1 MANVVVIVAASP
13 IIAAVVG
20 RVFFGERTN
29 RRTWIAIGITVCGV
43 VVVVSSSI
51 GSPNLV
57 GDLLALTAV
66 AAFSTNMNV
75 WRRYREQS
83 RFIGLSIAAS
93 VTIVITVWFAAPFG
107 LSAQVYLAAIGMGLL
122 FNPIG
127 RLCLTSAPRHAP
139 ASEVALFTPVETL
152 AASAWA
158 WIAFSEQPSTRTF
171 LGGAVI
177 FLGLLYGTVGR
188 QEPSPSLTRVS
199 LMPKVF
205 VHGNPEC
212 SAVWDLLVAELA
224 DRSVDDV
231 VRLSP
236 PGFGAPVPD
245 GFEATMAGYHAWL
258 VAELEAID
266 GPIDLVGH
274 DWGTGHVA
282 GIAADRPDL
291 IRSFAMDCGGLVHP
305 DYVWHDMAQ
314 AGQPPEVG
322 EQVVAKE
329 TEASRADRWARLEG
343 LGMPGSIAEAHAD
356 AVDEAMGAC
365 VLTLYR
371 SAVPPALP
379 ELGARL
385 RAAAR
390 RPALFVIAE
399 QDPYVPADLAA
410 STAGDLGGTVVRFA
424 DQGHWW
430 MIGAPAAAANALVD
444 FWSSLD

>member
-1 MANVVVIVAASP
+1 MIEGRQRGWVLAALGMLLVSTDSYFVRLADIDGWTMAFLVSVVSLPVQLALQRVVEGGDVVGAFRASPRGLATVGILSGVSQVCFIIAITRTDVANVVVIVAASP

-43 VVVVSSSI
+43 VIVVSSSI

-93 VTIVITVWFAAPFG
+93 VTIVITVWFAAPLG
-107 LSAQVYLAAIGMGLL
+107 LSTQVYLAAIGMGLL

-188 QEPSPSLTRVS
+188 QEPVTI
-199 LMPKVF
+199 
-205 VHGNPEC
+205 
-212 SAVWDLLVAELA
+212 A
-224 DRSVDDV
+224 D
-231 VRLSP
+231 
-236 PGFGAPVPD
+236 
-245 GFEATMAGYHAWL
+245 
-258 VAELEAID
+258 
-266 GPIDLVGH
+266 
-274 DWGTGHVA
+274 
-282 GIAADRPDL
+282 
-291 IRSFAMDCGGLVHP
+291 
-305 DYVWHDMAQ
+305 
-314 AGQPPEVG
+314 
-322 EQVVAKE
+322 
-329 TEASRADRWARLEG
+329 
-343 LGMPGSIAEAHAD
+343 
-356 AVDEAMGAC
+356 
-365 VLTLYR
+365 
-371 SAVPPALP
+371 
-379 ELGARL
+379 
-385 RAAAR
+385 
-390 RPALFVIAE
+390 
-399 QDPYVPADLAA
+399 
-410 STAGDLGGTVVRFA
+410 
-424 DQGHWW
+424 
-430 MIGAPAAAANALVD
+430 
-444 FWSSLD
+444 

>member
-1 MANVVVIVAASP
+1 MIEGRQRGWVLAALGMLLVSTDSYFVRLADIDGWTMAFLVSVVSLPVQLALQRVVEGGDVVGAFRASPRGLATVGILSGVSQVCFIIAITRTDVANVVVIVAASP

-29 RRTWIAIGITVCGV
+29 RRTWIAI
-43 VVVVSSSI
+43 VVSSSI

-107 LSAQVYLAAIGMGLL
+107 LSTQVYLAAIGMGLL

-188 QEPSPSLTRVS
+188 QEP
-199 LMPKVF
+199 
-205 VHGNPEC
+205 
-212 SAVWDLLVAELA
+212 VAIA
-224 DRSVDDV
+224 D
-231 VRLSP
+231 
-236 PGFGAPVPD
+236 
-245 GFEATMAGYHAWL
+245 
-258 VAELEAID
+258 
-266 GPIDLVGH
+266 
-274 DWGTGHVA
+274 
-282 GIAADRPDL
+282 
-291 IRSFAMDCGGLVHP
+291 
-305 DYVWHDMAQ
+305 
-314 AGQPPEVG
+314 
-322 EQVVAKE
+322 
-329 TEASRADRWARLEG
+329 
-343 LGMPGSIAEAHAD
+343 
-356 AVDEAMGAC
+356 
-365 VLTLYR
+365 
-371 SAVPPALP
+371 
-379 ELGARL
+379 
-385 RAAAR
+385 
-390 RPALFVIAE
+390 
-399 QDPYVPADLAA
+399 
-410 STAGDLGGTVVRFA
+410 
-424 DQGHWW
+424 
-430 MIGAPAAAANALVD
+430 
-444 FWSSLD
+444 

>member
-1 MANVVVIVAASP
+1 MVEGRQRGWVLAALGMLLVSTDSYFVRLADIDGWTMAFLVSVVSLPVQLALQKVVEGGDAVGAFRASPRGLATVGILSGVSQVCFITAITRTDVANVVVIVAASP

-29 RRTWIAIGITVCGV
+29 RRTWIAIGITMCGV

-107 LSAQVYLAAIGMGLL
+107 LSVQVYLAAIGMGLL

-177 FLGLLYGTVGR
+177 FLGLLFGTVGR
-188 QEPSPSLTRVS
+188 QEP
-199 LMPKVF
+199 
-205 VHGNPEC
+205 
-212 SAVWDLLVAELA
+212 VAIA
-224 DRSVDDV
+224 D
-231 VRLSP
+231 
-236 PGFGAPVPD
+236 
-245 GFEATMAGYHAWL
+245 
-258 VAELEAID
+258 
-266 GPIDLVGH
+266 
-274 DWGTGHVA
+274 
-282 GIAADRPDL
+282 
-291 IRSFAMDCGGLVHP
+291 
-305 DYVWHDMAQ
+305 
-314 AGQPPEVG
+314 
-322 EQVVAKE
+322 
-329 TEASRADRWARLEG
+329 
-343 LGMPGSIAEAHAD
+343 
-356 AVDEAMGAC
+356 
-365 VLTLYR
+365 
-371 SAVPPALP
+371 
-379 ELGARL
+379 
-385 RAAAR
+385 
-390 RPALFVIAE
+390 
-399 QDPYVPADLAA
+399 
-410 STAGDLGGTVVRFA
+410 
-424 DQGHWW
+424 
-430 MIGAPAAAANALVD
+430 
-444 FWSSLD
+444 